1 MSAIDMVG
9 RASVAVLQN
18 PVAFLNRV
26 AYFADYTVSSNELVT
41 TLGNMDTREM
51 WKPNE
56 IPLSGFLQRG
66 KEHWSQDT
74 IDGVQDRLN
83 SPAYQIL
90 GTYGLFDES
99 NRYGADFSE
108 KVEEGFGITLAEFQ
122 QMLQQAIFK

>member
-41 TLGNMDTREM
+41 TLSNMDTREM

-66 KEHWSQDT
+66 KELWSQDT

-99 NRYGADFSE
+99 NRYGADFSK
-108 KVEEGFGITLAEFQ
+108 KVEEGFGITLAQFQ